1 LSLGVIRRGVF
12 LIILGILGVVLGT
25 LDPHGDHEALTVRV

>member
-12 LIILGILGVVLGT
+12 RIIHDVVFGT
-25 LDPHGDHEALTVRV
+25 LDPHGDHEALIVRV